1 MGNREGKGMGIS
13 LRLLTLLVAL
23 LLVAGCAGKTKSQ
36 DALSEQ
42 ESYYLNAN
50 LDFAIEHPHDWIRTK
65 GGQKGAASDPYTV
78 EWLSPAPPGEASQVR
93 GSVTALPPSLAR
105 GGWKEMLEVFQS
117 AHHGFVVTDRREIE
131 LPSGP
136 ALQVLGHTPQHTYM
150 VVFLTSYRR
159 AFTLSFSSPP
169 EYFDRFRPAFSRMAE
184 SLTLLE

>member
-50 LDFAIEHPHDWIRTK
+50 LDFAIEHPHDWIRAK
-65 GGQKGAASDPYTV
+65 RGQKGTGSDPYTV